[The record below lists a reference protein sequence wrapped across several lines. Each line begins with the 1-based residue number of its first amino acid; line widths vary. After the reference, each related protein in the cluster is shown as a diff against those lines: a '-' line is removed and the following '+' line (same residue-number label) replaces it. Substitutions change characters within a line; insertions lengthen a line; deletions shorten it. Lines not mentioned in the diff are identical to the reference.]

1 MPRKEQLGLLK
12 KVCLGSFPRVYPI
25 VLVRYFFY
33 RCHCALSTVKD
44 NIQIFKLARLLK
56 QCTVLHAFLLSKHQN

>member
-25 VLVRYFFY
+25 VLVRYFFI
-33 RCHCALSTVKD
+33 A
-44 NIQIFKLARLLK
+44 A
-56 QCTVLHAFLLSKHQN
+56 TVLYLQ